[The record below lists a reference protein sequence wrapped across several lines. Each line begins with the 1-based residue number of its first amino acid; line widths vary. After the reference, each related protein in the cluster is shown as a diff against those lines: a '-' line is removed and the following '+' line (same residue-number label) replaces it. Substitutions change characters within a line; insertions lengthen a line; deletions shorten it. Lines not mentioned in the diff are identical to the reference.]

1 MKKLKF
7 ALPLV
12 FLASLSAQALSA
24 QTSETRVYRALLSN
38 ANEVPAVAAVATGT
52 ANVWLHVV
60 RDANGAITSGS
71 IDANVNYLFGA
82 ATTITAM
89 HIHTGGATVSG
100 AVVVP
105 FGVARTDVTTAAG
118 SLPPQQTNFP
128 TATVPLD
135 TIKGIVANPG
145 QWYFNVHT
153 TANGGGVMRGQ
164 LQPAQVIVRMAQ
176 LKPENENPAITG
188 QPWSGVGSYIS
199 LITRDPQGT
208 VTSAYSIFDM
218 KYTGF
223 PDDTSFTGMHIHLG
237 AAGGNGGVTLNSGLP
252 SAVAVAAGGAGTLHS
267 ESEVNL
273 ATAGARQSLD
283 LLSGDT
289 SQLYYN
295 VHTKAFGG
303 GAMRGQVLRTDQ
315 TSFQLSPSGAQENPA
330 VNVPNAVGNIQIFT
344 VRKPDST
351 VAAGVVI
358 FDGNVSFASGTNVTG
373 THIHDALAGANGPV
387 TIDAALASSPVL
399 VTDGTGNLFRATT
412 VASGQALASLND
424 LLINPEKHYWNIHTN
439 LNGGGA
445 VRAQMGTAVT
455 SAPAIGTV
463 QSAALAPTQV
473 AVAPGGLVSIFG
485 SNFSKVAGNTA
496 GFNPPSLPTSLNGV
510 SATVGGVPLPL
521 LYVSDTQINAQVP
534 FEIVSSGLPA
544 IVTSASGVSTAVNI
558 VSSVYAPAIF
568 GTPTGPVVIR
578 AKDGSLIS
586 ATNPAA
592 AGDVL
597 NVIGTGFGQTTP
609 ALATGQLTPGDQTY
623 ATASV
628 TAKIGGITAAVASSS
643 AITGLSGVYQVT
655 LTVPAGLTA
664 GTAKLQLQMAASP
677 MAIFGAPNY
686 AASNSVDLA
695 VK

>member
-1 MKKLKF
+1 MNKLKF

-12 FLASLSAQALSA
+12 FLASLSAQ
-24 QTSETRVYRALLSN
+24 TSETLVYRALLSN
-38 ANEVPAVAAVATGT
+38 ANEVPAVTAAATGT

-71 IDANVNYLFGA
+71 VDANVNYLFGA
-82 ATTITAM
+82 ASTITAM
-89 HIHTGGATVSG
+89 HIHTGGPTVSG

-128 TATVPLD
+128 TATVTLD

-153 TANGGGVMRGQ
+153 TANGGGAMRGQ
-164 LQPAQVIVRMAQ
+164 LQPAQVVVRMAQ
-176 LKPENENPAITG
+176 LKPENENPPITG

-223 PDDTSFTGMHIHLG
+223 PDNTNFTGMHIHLG
-237 AAGGNGGVTLNSGLP
+237 AAGVNGGVTLNSGLP
-252 SAVAVAAGGAGTLHS
+252 SPVPVVAGGTGTLHF
-267 ESEVNL
+267 ENEVNL

-295 VHTKAFGG
+295 VHTTAFGG

-330 VNVPNAVGNIQIFT
+330 VNVPNAVGNIQVFT

-358 FDGNVSFASGTNVTG
+358 FDGNVSFASGTNVAS
-373 THIHDALAGANGPV
+373 THIHDALAGTNGPV
-387 TIDAALASSPVL
+387 TIDSALASSPVL
-399 VTDGTGNLFRATT
+399 VTDGTGNIFRAVT

-445 VRAQMGTAVT
+445 VRAQMGAAVT
-455 SAPAIGTV
+455 TAPAIGTV
-463 QSAALAPTQV
+463 QSAALSPAQV

-485 SNFSKVAGNTA
+485 SSFSKVAGNNA
-496 GFNPPSLPTSLNGV
+496 GFNPPILPTSLNGV
-510 SATVGGVPLPL
+510 SVTAGGVALPL
-521 LYVSDTQINAQVP
+521 LYVSATQINAQVP
-534 FEIVSSGLPA
+534 YEVASSGLA
-544 IVTSASGVSTAVNI
+544 VIVTSANGVSTAVSI
-558 VSSVYAPAIF
+558 PSSVYAPAIF
-568 GTPTGPVVIR
+568 GTPTGPVVFR

-586 ATNPAA
+586 ADNPAV

-609 ALATGQLTPGDQTY
+609 ALASGQLTPGDQPYVT
-623 ATASV
+623 SPV
-628 TAKIGGITAAVASSS
+628 TAKIGGVAAAVSS
-643 AITGLSGVYQVT
+643 ATAVAGLTGVYQVT

-664 GTAKLQLQMAASP
+664 PTAKLQFQMAASP
-677 MAIFGAPNY
+677 MALFGGPNY
-686 AASNSVDLA
+686 AASNPVDLA